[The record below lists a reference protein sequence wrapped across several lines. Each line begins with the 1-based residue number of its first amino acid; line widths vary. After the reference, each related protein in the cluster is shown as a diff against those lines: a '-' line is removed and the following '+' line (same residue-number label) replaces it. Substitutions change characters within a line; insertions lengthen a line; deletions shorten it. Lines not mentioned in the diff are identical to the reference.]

1 MGQLVRIMLLTSVLV
16 VTGALVAVAQPP
28 APSKPKAAAASQHKL
43 VLPDQVKWGPAPPA
57 LPPGAQMAVLDGDP
71 TKPGLFTIRLKFADG
86 WSVAPHWH
94 PTDEHVVV
102 LSGTFAVGVGDKADA
117 ANTHAMTTGS
127 FAKMPARVPHYASA
141 KGETTIQIYGTGP
154 FVLNYV
160 NPADDPRKKTGTK

>member
-28 APSKPKAAAASQHKL
+28 APSKPKPAPAASSHKMIT
-43 VLPDQVKWGPAPPA
+43 PDQIKWGPAPPS
-57 LPPGAQMAVLDGDP
+57 LPPGAQWPCSMATRPSPACSRSG
-71 TKPGLFTIRLKFADG
+71 GNFADG

-117 ANTHAMTTGS
+117 AQRCM
-127 FAKMPARVPHYASA
+127 R
-141 KGETTIQIYGTGP
+141 
-154 FVLNYV
+154 
-160 NPADDPRKKTGTK
+160 